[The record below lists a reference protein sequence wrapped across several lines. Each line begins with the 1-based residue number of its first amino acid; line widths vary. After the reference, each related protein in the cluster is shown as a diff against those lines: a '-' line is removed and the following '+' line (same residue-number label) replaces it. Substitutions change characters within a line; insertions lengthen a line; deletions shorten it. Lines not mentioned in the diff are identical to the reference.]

1 MGCGTWCIIKN
12 NQLPSALADGK
23 RKEHATKRKNQLP
36 KKSKIM
42 KKLMVF
48 LLSFVLII
56 ISSCIQK
63 PNKKE
68 VKDYLLS
75 PFRLDQVRLLEGPF
89 YHAMELDQQYLLS
102 LDMDRLLVDYRK
114 IAGLDTFVEPY
125 GGWEQEGLNGHTLG
139 HYLSACSMMFAAT
152 DEQEFKRRVD
162 YIVNELSDIQKAGGT
177 GYIGGIPPDFF
188 EKSAFDPAGEVRG
201 FRFGGIWSP
210 WYNIHKVFAGLIDA
224 YIYCGNSEAI
234 DVVSGLAD
242 WAVEISDRLSDTLFK
257 RMLDCEFGGMNDAL
271 AELYNITG
279 NEDYLNLAIR
289 FDHDKLFNP
298 LEQGEDRLKG
308 LHANTQIPKIIG
320 AARIYELTGNEKY
333 WEIASNFWNIVIHHH
348 TYIHGGNSNG
358 EYFGS
363 PDSLSNRLS
372 DVSSETCNTYN
383 MLKLTRHLFLLTG
396 DIKYADY
403 YERALYNH
411 ILASQDHE
419 TGMMLYFASLKPGH
433 YKIFNSPEN
442 SFWCCTGTGM
452 ENHAKYGNSI
462 YFHDDHSLWINL
474 FIASKLNW
482 EEKGLVLKQ
491 ETNFPEEENSM
502 LTIVSASRETLQ
514 VNIRVPSWAV
524 DGMSISV
531 NGEILHTDAI
541 PGSYHKITRK
551 WNNGDEIKIKVPMN
565 LRISTLPDNNK
576 KFAILYGPVVLA
588 GNFGEVDLPREYH
601 FPDDNVESP
610 DIIKKDIEVPVIRAY
625 LDYPEQWIEPVKG
638 KPLTFRTKNAG
649 IPEDVELIPFY
660 KINYER
666 YTIYWDI
673 IRPDRLP

>member
-1 MGCGTWCIIKN
+1 
-12 NQLPSALADGK
+12 
-23 RKEHATKRKNQLP
+23 
-36 KKSKIM
+36 M
-42 KKLMVF
+42 KKLIIF
-48 LLSFVLII
+48 LLSCILII
-56 ISSCIQK
+56 TFSCNQK
-63 PNKKE
+63 SINND
-68 VKDYLLS
+68 VVDYRFS
-75 PFRLDQVRLLEGPF
+75 PFRLDQVKLLEGPF
-89 YHAMELDQQYLLS
+89 NDAMELDKKYLLS
-102 LDMDRLLVDYRK
+102 LDMDRLMVDYRK
-114 IAGLDTFVEPY
+114 IAGLKTTVEPY

-139 HYLSACSMMFAAT
+139 HYLSACSMMFAST
-152 DEQEFKRRVD
+152 GEQELKRRVN
-162 YIVNELSDIQKAGGT
+162 YIVNELSGIQKEGGS

-188 EKSAFDPAGEVRG
+188 EKSAFDPEGEVRG

-224 YIYCGNSEAI
+224 YKYCDNSEAI

-271 AELYNITG
+271 AELYDITG

-289 FDHDKLFNP
+289 FDHDKVFNP
-298 LEQGEDRLKG
+298 LERGEDRLKG

-320 AARIYELTGNEKY
+320 AARIYEVTGNEKY
-333 WEIASNFWNIVIHHH
+333 RKIASNFWDIVVHHH
-348 TYIHGGNSNG
+348 TYVHGGNSNG
-358 EYFGS
+358 EYFGA
-363 PDSLSNRLS
+363 PDSLSNHLS

-383 MLKLTRHLFLLTG
+383 MLKLTHHLFLLTG

-474 FIASKLNW
+474 FIASELDWK
-482 EEKGLVLKQ
+482 EKDLVLRQ
-491 ETNFPEEENSM
+491 ETSFPEEENSM
-502 LTIVSASRETLQ
+502 ITIISAPRETLP
-514 VNIRVPSWAV
+514 VHIRVPAWAV
-524 DGMSISV
+524 NGMSVSV
-531 NGEILHTDAI
+531 NGEVKENEVI
-541 PGSYHKITRK
+541 PGSYLEITRN
-551 WNNGDEIKIKVPMN
+551 WNDGDKIEIKVPMS
-565 LRISTLPDNNK
+565 LRISSLPDNDK

-588 GNFGEVDLPREYH
+588 GNFGEDDLPREYH

-610 DIIKKDIEVPVIRAY
+610 DIIKKEIEVPVIRA
-625 LDYPEQWIEPVKG
+625 DPDNPEQWIEPVEG
-638 KPLTFRTKNAG
+638 KPLTFRTENAG
-649 IPEDVELIPFY
+649 IPEDVKLVPFY

-666 YTIYWDI
+666 YTIYWDNV
-673 IRPDRLP
+673 RPDRSLENILNLP